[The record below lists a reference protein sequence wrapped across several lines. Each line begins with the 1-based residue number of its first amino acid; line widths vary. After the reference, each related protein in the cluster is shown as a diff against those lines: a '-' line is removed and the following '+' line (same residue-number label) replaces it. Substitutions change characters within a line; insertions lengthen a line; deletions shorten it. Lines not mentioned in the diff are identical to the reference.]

1 MKASPRARG
10 RKAKEK
16 VVGTYLGV
24 LVVALVVEVEEKQK
38 AKARK
43 DVEEATTK
51 GSPPSK
57 ARGKDVP
64 FIPVGFLVF
73 EHKVFKDLGSP
84 GIINF

>member
-24 LVVALVVEVEEKQK
+24 QVVVLVVEVEEKQK

-73 EHKVFKDLGSP
+73 EHKVFKDLG
-84 GIINF
+84 